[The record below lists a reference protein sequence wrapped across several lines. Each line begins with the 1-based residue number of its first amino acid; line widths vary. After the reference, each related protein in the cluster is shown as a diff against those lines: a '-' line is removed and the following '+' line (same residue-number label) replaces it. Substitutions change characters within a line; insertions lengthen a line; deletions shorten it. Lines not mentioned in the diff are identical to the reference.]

1 MKYFQHVNQTWPR
14 ITCTHTHLIFGISSF
29 RQASISKMTVAK
41 IKISCAKIS
50 LYFLVNRN
58 SFQLL
63 VSFDCSN
70 NFGAVDLKMDESIP
84 AKKSSCKK

>member
-1 MKYFQHVNQTWPR
+1 MHAP
-14 ITCTHTHLIFGISSF
+14 THTLFLVSRLLG
-29 RQASISKMTVAK
+29 RQARMAIAE

-70 NFGAVDLKMDESIP
+70 NFGAVDLKMDGSIP
-84 AKKSSCKK
+84 AEKSSCKK